1 MSELAYHILELEIA
15 CDRNDPR
22 RVAPVLRDQ
31 YKCILDIGC
40 GAGQTLIAC
49 DLSPGVFSC
58 GVDIDEEALTL
69 GRRLSQR
76 IAFVQASGERL
87 PFPDRSFEVVIS
99 RLSLPYM
106 HLPGALREIARVLR
120 PEGQIWFTL
129 HPISMVFQNIAK
141 SLKGWNAKHLAY
153 QFYVLANGLSLHLTG
168 KQFRFPFNR
177 DKCESFQTVGGI
189 VRAMR
194 AVGFDQVRTYR
205 GELFVVTASKQGE

>member
-1 MSELAYHILELEIA
+1 MSELAYHMQELEIA
-15 CDRNDPR
+15 RARDDLR
-22 RVAPVLRDQ
+22 RVVPVLSDRFESV
-31 YKCILDIGC
+31 LDVGC

-49 DLSPGVFSC
+49 EISPTTFTC
-58 GVDIDEEALTL
+58 GVDIDQEALAL

-76 IAFVQASGERL
+76 IAFVRASGERL

-141 SLKGWNAKHLAY
+141 SLKEWNAKHLAY

-205 GELFVVTASKQGE
+205 GELFVVTASKQS